1 VGNTLI
7 LEFLLMILL
16 GFKIGFISIVM
27 GIGNMTPGLQ
37 FKTLDNP
44 DWYLIVELEET
55 ELENLSF
62 EDLKIDR
69 SDNDWIRCKNRK

>member
-1 VGNTLI
+1 
-7 LEFLLMILL
+7 
-16 GFKIGFISIVM
+16 M